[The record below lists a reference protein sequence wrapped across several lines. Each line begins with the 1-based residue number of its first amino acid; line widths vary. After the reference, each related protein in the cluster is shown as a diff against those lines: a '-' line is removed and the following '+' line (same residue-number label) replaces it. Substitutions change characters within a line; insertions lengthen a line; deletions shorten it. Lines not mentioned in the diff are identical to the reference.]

1 MRYKE
6 LTKAEK
12 ACARVMFLNALNE
25 MEREQARDAEKIPE
39 PYKMGSPLFKEM
51 LPESEWER
59 YTDADGARRIRLL
72 LA

>member
-1 MRYKE
+1 MLYKE
-6 LTKAEK
+6 LTKDEK

-25 MEREQARDAEKIPE
+25 MEREQARDAGKLPE
-39 PYKMGSPLFKEM
+39 PYKMTSSLFKKM

-59 YTDADGARRIRLL
+59 YVDEDGAKRIRLM